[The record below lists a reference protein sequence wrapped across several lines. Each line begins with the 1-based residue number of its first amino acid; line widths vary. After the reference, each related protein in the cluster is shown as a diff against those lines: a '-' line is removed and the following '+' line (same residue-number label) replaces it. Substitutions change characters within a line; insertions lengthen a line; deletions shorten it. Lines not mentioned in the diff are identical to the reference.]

1 MCFSVSQSGALGLF
15 ADNDAQVAICE
26 VVFWC
31 SEFLV
36 TVLSSQL
43 HSAVKKRL
51 TVTERCDL
59 IMVYTTSN
67 STVSPFYAS
76 QSYISSLFVLL
87 RELPRSWWEA
97 SGDCS
102 GWTLIA
108 CFLLLLVFFTV
119 RFQQGWQHWQ
129 GRRQRCHCGCCGAA
143 SLLILVIGS
152 SFLKVSCTVWLCRA
166 PKALS

>member
-1 MCFSVSQSGALGLF
+1 MACVVAGRSFLLMCFSVSQSGAFGLF
-15 ADNDAQVAICE
+15 ADNDAHVAICE

-67 STVSPFYAS
+67 STVSPFYPS

-108 CFLLLLVFFTV
+108 CFLLLLVFLQLDFSRGGSTDREGGRDATV
-119 RFQQGWQHWQ
+119 
-129 GRRQRCHCGCCGAA
+129 GAVE
-143 SLLILVIGS
+143 LHP
-152 SFLKVSCTVWLCRA
+152 C
-166 PKALS
+166 